1 MPARVGGPAVAPPL
15 NRALWWSFCLLVAS
29 IPFEFPERSFPV
41 EIPTLT
47 AALFLAATLLQPSAC
62 YKRRPPVVLWLFGY
76 LYMFWLT
83 AAWAGRDALATDLN
97 GAEYWSQVLKL
108 FLLLFEVV
116 LVFWAAYN
124 LMSAPRVGRT
134 VLALLA
140 VACAVRALLPF
151 VGIARTSHVIWG
163 GGQRVTALGQNA
175 NNSAMILGAGFIALI
190 GLQYA
195 LDRPFFKRRWVA
207 WPLLGLLVVS
217 MVDTGSR
224 GGLVGLGMGLMAFAL
239 GGAQRTWLR
248 VRNAAVAVLA
258 IGGIVFVSYR
268 SDVVRRRFTDT
279 LERGELAG
287 REQIYPA
294 LFHMFAERPLT
305 GWGPVNNKYELGLR
319 LDERVRR
326 RRDAHNLVLE
336 VLTASGVLGTV
347 PFVAAVGLCCL
358 GAWRAR
364 RGPHGVVPLAL
375 TATVMMANVSG
386 NWIASKLL
394 WITLAYAIAS
404 AGYPVTAI
412 QAARARFAT
421 PRPDGPRPLP
431 APFPEL
437 EPR

>member
-1 MPARVGGPAVAPPL
+1 MNQPAAEPQVNRV
-15 NRALWWSFCLLVAS
+15 LWWSFCLLVLS
-29 IPFEFPERSFPV
+29 IPFEFPERSFPI

-62 YKRRPPVVLWLFGY
+62 YQRRPPAVLWLFAY

-83 AAWAGRDALATDLN
+83 AAWAGGDALATDLN
-97 GAEYWSQVLKL
+97 GAGYWSQVLKL
-108 FLLLFEVV
+108 FLLLLEVV

-124 LMSAPRVGRT
+124 LMGAPRVGRI
-134 VLALLA
+134 VLTLLA
-140 VACAVRALLPF
+140 IACSVRALLPIL
-151 VGIARTSHVIWG
+151 GIARTSHVIWG
-163 GGQRVTALGQNA
+163 GGSRVTALGQNA
-175 NNSAMILGAGFIALI
+175 NNSAMVLGTGFIALI
-190 GLQYA
+190 GLQYG
-195 LDRPFFKRRWVA
+195 LDRPFFKRRWLA

-224 GGLVGLGMGLMAFAL
+224 GGLVGLGVGLMAFAL
-239 GGAQRTWLR
+239 GGAHRAWLR

-258 IGGIVFVSYR
+258 IGALVFVSYR

-279 LERGELAG
+279 LEHGELAG

-294 LFHMFAERPLT
+294 LFRMFEEHPVT

-336 VLTASGVLGTV
+336 VLTASGLLGTV
-347 PFVAAVGLCCL
+347 PFVMALGLCGW

-375 TATVMMANVSG
+375 AATVMMANISG

-394 WITLAYAIAS
+394 WITLAYALAS
-404 AGYPVTAI
+404 AGYAGAAVHPVRRRLAE
-412 QAARARFAT
+412 
-421 PRPDGPRPLP
+421 PLPDGLP
-431 APFPEL
+431 HGAGLPQL
-437 EPR
+437 EPQ